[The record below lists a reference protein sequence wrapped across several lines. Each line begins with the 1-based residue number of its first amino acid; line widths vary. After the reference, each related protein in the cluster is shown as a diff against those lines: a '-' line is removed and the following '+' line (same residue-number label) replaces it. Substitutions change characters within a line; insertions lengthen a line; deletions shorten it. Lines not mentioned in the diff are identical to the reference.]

1 MIRLGRIGFH
11 VRQTY
16 GFLILLG
23 AWWGFAEWLGPARLP
38 SPDAVAVRLIEVLF
52 ESPEIAAQGGGSEG
66 ITPHITASIIRV
78 CIGGA
83 IGIMMGVGVG
93 LLMGWIRQFR
103 DFIQPPI
110 EVMRAIPPL
119 AIAPMLLIWF
129 GPTATT
135 QYVMLIGYMFL
146 AIVINTLEAIRNVPQ
161 VSIHYARTMGAS
173 RGQVFRTIVLPAI
186 VPELVGGIRVGVAL
200 AWGIA
205 VVTELLGA
213 PVGIGK
219 VFSMMLTAQGLD
231 IIIISIFYVTL
242 VALATDRLV
251 VLVAGYVTRWMP
263 RVGAER

>member
-1 MIRLGRIGFH
+1 LIRLGRIGFH

-16 GFLILLG
+16 GFLIILG

-38 SPDAVAVRLIEVLF
+38 SPDAVAVRLIDVFF

-78 CIGGA
+78 CIGGV
-83 IGIMMGVGVG
+83 IGISMGIAVG

-110 EVMRAIPPL
+110 EVLRAIPPL

-146 AIVINTLEAIRNVPQ
+146 AIVINTLEAIRNVPPIYQ
-161 VSIHYARTMGAS
+161 DYARCMGAT
-173 RGQVFRTIVLPAI
+173 RRQIYRTVIVPAI
-186 VPELVGGIRVGVAL
+186 LPSLNGGIRVILGLSFAIVL
-200 AWGIA
+200 AG
-205 VVTELLGA
+205 EL
-213 PVGIGK
+213 
-219 VFSMMLTAQGLD
+219 
-231 IIIISIFYVTL
+231 
-242 VALATDRLV
+242 LATDSGLGWLMILSERFFMIGRIV
-251 VLVAGYVTRWMP
+251 VIVVIFVILSLILNGLYLAASRYVNRWVP
-263 RVGAER
+263 

>member
-1 MIRLGRIGFH
+1 MSGAGPQSNPNYVDFMHGDIFQGF
-11 VRQTY
+11 
-16 GFLILLG
+16 GFMV
-23 AWWGFAEWLGPARLP
+23 
-38 SPDAVAVRLIEVLF
+38 D
-52 ESPEIAAQGGGSEG
+52 PEAGYKSVTDSIDEG
-66 ITPHITASIIRV
+66 MEPTASIKTTA
-78 CIGGA
+78 G
-83 IGIMMGVGVG
+83 
-93 LLMGWIRQFR
+93 QFR

-161 VSIHYARTMGAS
+161 VSIHYALTMGAS

-231 IIIISIFYVTL
+231 IIIISIFYVTI
-242 VALATDRLV
+242 VAFATDRLV

-263 RVGAER
+263 RVGR